1 MSIGINMTEGELDL
15 LLSSLN
21 YLNEEQEVL
30 LMHKHGSVQ
39 VLYDKLYFA
48 LQECQGKQPHKSLTP
63 PHRPLNGF
71 GNAKHQAV

>member
-1 MSIGINMTEGELDL
+1 MSININLTDGELDL

-48 LQECQGKQPHKSLTP
+48 HKEMHCSKDHKSLIK
-63 PHRPLNGF
+63 PHRPSNGF
-71 GNAKHQAV
+71 GNAKHQTV